1 MPKPDYAH
9 KWTDKQLAALEK
21 RIAAEFKQAAEDLTD
36 TVNAYFEALKKRDA
50 EMAAKA
56 EAGEITEQAYKQWR
70 LAQIGRGKR
79 FEALRDKVA
88 ERYTNA
94 HEVAVAYANDA
105 TPGIYTL
112 NRNYAAYTIEQI
124 SDKADFTLWDEQTV
138 RRLIEEQPGLMPYYP
153 PKRALKRGID
163 LDYGKKQITASI
175 TSSILQGKSISRI
188 ADDLQQRME
197 SMNRA
202 SAIRTARTSVTAAQ
216 NAGRMDSYAAAE
228 KMGIKLKKQWLA
240 TLDGRTRHAHAML
253 DGQTAETDKPFNVD
267 GYEIMYPGDAS
278 APGYLVYNCF
288 VGETQIA
295 SDSKI
300 VRSYKHTYN
309 GDLIEVK
316 TACGI
321 NFTCTPNHPIL
332 TPYGWVAAALLHNG
346 DNLVV
351 TFDRNTG
358 GFRRNSN
365 IKHIHSSMKAL
376 YNSLHCFGL
385 MSRDSTL
392 RINFHGDIPTTNVEV
407 ITKKWLL
414 RNNGNSG
421 VRQSI
426 NKFSLKNANKP
437 LMSQCPL
444 MKHFGSVC
452 KAAFR
457 FISGKCQTLALLWR
471 SLLHPNVHR
480 FRTVS
485 GRDIGVTQDTV
496 NNLTAKSETL
506 GKVLDGFSGE
516 IAVDKVVSVKIIPSG
531 QTATHVYNLQ
541 TQNGY
546 YFVNSSISQSGTK
559 CNGIFAIAKNCR
571 CTLIAALDGVDTSS
585 GCRRAREPETGE
597 WGTVSNT
604 TYAEWAGLKKESGST
619 LDASNAPAKTWQVY
633 GLAER
638 QKYSTS
644 ENDTVMIYALGREKR
659 DDGTWTDI
667 KRLELGVE
675 EIPANEDKNLLIVT
689 GLPDKTTFGQ
699 FDDTPNY
706 ILTDGR
712 MALNKTAKN
721 ENTRIQISAA
731 VENEIYAL
739 AGLRQDGH
747 FYRVIGS
754 EKEIGYIKKGTVR
767 KSKNH
772 FTGETED
779 GLSVWEVPK
788 YGGGKLVEVTGEV
801 VSTGSDGEPML
812 DISTI
817 KFVRVVDDWLD
828 MRKKGIEKFKK
839 KYKWT
844 DAQID
849 QALKGDYKL
858 NR

>member
-1 MPKPDYAH
+1 MPKPDAAH
-9 KWTDKQLAALEK
+9 LQTDKELAKLEK
-21 RIAAEFKQAAEDLTD
+21 RIAKIYKEAADDLQSTID
-36 TVNAYFEALKKRDA
+36 DYFAKFAKRDA
-50 EMAAKA
+50 KQKA
-56 EAGEITEQAYKQWR
+56 RLESGEITEQEYKQWR
-70 LAQIGRGKR
+70 LAQMGRGER
-79 FEALRDKVA
+79 FKALQSRVA
-88 ERYTNA
+88 ERYTEAN
-94 HEVAVAYANDA
+94 ETAVRYVNDA
-105 TPGIYTL
+105 TPGIYSL
-112 NRNYAAYTIEQI
+112 NRNYSAYTIEKVAGNVGF
-124 SDKADFTLWDEQTV
+124 DLWDEQTV
-138 RRLIEEQPGLMPYYP
+138 RRLIVENPEVMPYYP
-153 PKRALKRGID
+153 PEKALKRGID
-163 LDYGKKQITASI
+163 LAYGKKQISASV
-175 TSSILQGKSISRI
+175 TSSILQGKSIQGI
-188 ADDLQQRME
+188 AKDLQTRMPE
-197 SMNRA
+197 MNKS
-202 SAIRTARTSVTAAQ
+202 SAIRTARTAVTGAQ
-216 NAGRMDSYAAAE
+216 NAGRMDSYVAAE
-228 KMGIKLKKQWLA
+228 KMGIKVRKEWLS
-240 TLDGRTRHAHAML
+240 TLDGRTRHSHAML
-253 DGQTAETDKPFNVD
+253 DGQTADIDKPFKVD
-267 GYEIMYPGDAS
+267 GEEIMFPGDTS

-452 KAAFR
+452 KAAFG

-541 TQNGY
+541 TENGY
-546 YFVNSSISQSGTK
+546 YFVNSSIAQSKSK
-559 CNGIFAIAKNCR
+559 CNGVFAIAKNCR
-571 CTLIAALDGVDTSS
+571 CTLIAAVDGVETPN
-585 GCRRAREPETGE
+585 GLRRDR
-597 WGTVSNT
+597 
-604 TYAEWAGLKKESGST
+604 
-619 LDASNAPAKTWQVY
+619 Y
-633 GLAER
+633 G
-638 QKYSTS
+638 
-644 ENDTVMIYALGREKR
+644 I
-659 DDGTWTDI
+659 
-667 KRLELGVE
+667 
-675 EIPANEDKNLLIVT
+675 
-689 GLPDKTTFGQ
+689 LPDMTFAQ
-699 FDDTPNY
+699 W
-706 ILTDGR
+706 
-712 MALNKTAKN
+712 
-721 ENTRIQISAA
+721 E
-731 VENEIYAL
+731 
-739 AGLRQDGH
+739 
-747 FYRVIGS
+747 
-754 EKEIGYIKKGTVR
+754 
-767 KSKNH
+767 KSKR
-772 FTGETED
+772 GE
-779 GLSVWEVPK
+779 GYLQK
-788 YGGGKLVEVTGEV
+788 
-801 VSTGSDGEPML
+801 
-812 DISTI
+812 
-817 KFVRVVDDWLD
+817 
-828 MRKKGIEKFKK
+828 
-839 KYKWT
+839 
-844 DAQID
+844 
-849 QALKGDYKL
+849 
-858 NR
+858 